1 MPLWS
6 RLVRVTPPTTTVVS
20 LDEVKAHLNIGLGDA
35 TDEEDEFVLPGLIA
49 AAEAY
54 VEGPNGIG
62 IVLLEQS
69 WRLSL
74 DHFSAPI
81 TVPLGPVFDVISIT
95 YTDTAGDTHTV
106 DPASYVFDVDSQ
118 PLKIVPNG
126 SWPSASLART
136 GAVKVTF
143 TAGWGDPS
151 EVPADLRAAILLLI
165 SHLHRNREATSDRPL
180 SDVPFGV
187 STVFDRY
194 RVLGLG

>member
-6 RLVRVTPPTTTVVS
+6 RLVRVSPPTTTVVS
-20 LDEVKAHLNIGLGDA
+20 LDEVKAHLNIDY
-35 TDEEDEFVLPGLIA
+35 DDEDEFVLPGIIA

-62 IVLLEQS
+62 IVLLEQT

-74 DHFSAPI
+74 DRFTCPI
-81 TVPLGPVFDVISIT
+81 TVPLGPVSDVISIT
-95 YTDTAGDTHTV
+95 YTDAAGETHTV
-106 DPASYVFDVDSQ
+106 DPARYVFDVDSQ

-143 TAGWGDPS
+143 TAGYDDPS

-165 SHLHRNREATSDRPL
+165 GHLDRQREAASDRPL
-180 SDVPFGV
+180 SDIPFGV
-187 STVFDRY
+187 STIFDRY
-194 RVLGLG
+194 RVLGIS